1 MKTVKFLKAF
11 PGFAEGQVVEVDEAS
26 ADVLI
31 KRKDAVAV
39 DYAPERVLDLSGSP
53 VVVVADTPAPVE
65 AESKQ
70 ERSAKA

>member
-1 MKTVKFLKAF
+1 MKSVKFLKAF
-11 PGFAEGQVVEVDEAS
+11 PGYAEGQIVEVDEAS

-39 DYAPERVLDLSGSP
+39 DHAPERVLDLSGSP
-53 VVVVADTPAPVE
+53 VAVVDTTPAVE
-65 AESKQ
+65 AEPKP